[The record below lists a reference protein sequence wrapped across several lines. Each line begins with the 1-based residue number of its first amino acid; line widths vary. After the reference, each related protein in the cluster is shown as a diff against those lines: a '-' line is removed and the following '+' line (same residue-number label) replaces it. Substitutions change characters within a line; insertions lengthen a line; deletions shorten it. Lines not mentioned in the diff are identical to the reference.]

1 MTSPIIGPITFKRAI
16 KQAVGWTAAVTQLWT
31 SHTAKAC
38 LLVYHRIASVE
49 FIDSRVDDW
58 NVRPGTF
65 ERQIAALASF
75 AELLPLHAL
84 PSRLADHSPPAS
96 GYPARPLVCL
106 TFDDGY
112 ANFYTEALPILKR
125 YHAPATLFVV
135 TSVVGGT
142 EPMPFDRWSQRNRQR
157 AAPDAWR
164 PMSWKQVEAC
174 AASGLVTIGA
184 HSHRHLKG
192 RDCTTAQFVEEAE
205 QSRAILRTRFGAD
218 HARVYSY
225 PYGSSRLGYVPPAY
239 AAAVQASGYELA
251 VTTDLGL
258 VSSESNW
265 YRLPR
270 VEAHGLDNATTL
282 RAKAFGC
289 LAPLHLTDHLRMRRR
304 AM

>member
-1 MTSPIIGPITFKRAI
+1 MTPPNIGPITFKRAI
-16 KQAVGWTAAVTQLWT
+16 KQAVGWTAALAPLLT
-31 SHTAKAC
+31 SHSARAC
-38 LLVYHRIASVE
+38 LLVYHRIASVG
-49 FIDSRVDDW
+49 FIDPRVDDW
-58 NVRPGTF
+58 NVLPGTF

-75 AELLPLHAL
+75 AELLPLHEL
-84 PSRLADHSPPAS
+84 PSRLADDRPS
-96 GYPARPLVCL
+96 ARPLVCL

-112 ANFYTEALPILKR
+112 ANFYTEALPLLKR

-135 TSVVGGT
+135 TSVMGGT

-157 AAPDAWR
+157 AMPDAWQ
-164 PMSWKQVEAC
+164 PMSWKQLEAC
-174 AASGLVTIGA
+174 AASGLVTVGA

-192 RDCTTAQFVEEAE
+192 RECTRAQFVEEAE
-205 QSRAILRTRFGAD
+205 QSRAILRARFGED

-239 AAAVQASGYELA
+239 AAAVQASGYKLA

-289 LAPLHLTDHLRMRRR
+289 LAPLHLTDRLRMRQR